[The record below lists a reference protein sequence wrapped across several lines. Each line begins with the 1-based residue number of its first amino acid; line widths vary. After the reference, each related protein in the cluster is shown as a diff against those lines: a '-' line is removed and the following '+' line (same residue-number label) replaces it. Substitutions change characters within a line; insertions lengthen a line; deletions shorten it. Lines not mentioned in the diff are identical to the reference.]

1 MMSSARISADQ
12 LADLLKRTGD
22 AHHAAYTVTNGTDP
36 EWATWYS
43 AHLQA
48 LLGDRLGRPITRSEI
63 VYLLCSAQMQQAAD
77 SSDEDWPLSYARL
90 FLKETEG

>member
-1 MMSSARISADQ
+1 MSSARISADQ
-12 LADLLKRTGD
+12 LADLLERTGD
-22 AHHAAYTVTNGTDP
+22 AHHAAYIVTNGTDP